1 MTTLQVEK
9 GCYLMLSIK
18 IAVSNASKGR
28 KIIFKFTTAI
38 FATGK
43 IDQMSVTKAYM
54 DHVINALAKPI
65 DLVDK
70 ESR

>member
-1 MTTLQVEK
+1 MTTLQVKK

-38 FATGK
+38 LATGK

-54 DHVINALAKPI
+54 GHVINALAKPI